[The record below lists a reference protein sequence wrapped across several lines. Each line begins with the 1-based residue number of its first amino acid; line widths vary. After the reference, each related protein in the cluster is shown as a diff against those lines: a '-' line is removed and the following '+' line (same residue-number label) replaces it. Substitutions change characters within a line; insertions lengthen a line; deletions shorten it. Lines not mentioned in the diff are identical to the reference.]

1 MKVSAVNSTPL
12 KPQSFGNDVNNAQ
25 FVLEKSRELG
35 DRFTKNPEEKSLLST
50 FVSVLGAFATCFL
63 LGKGLAS
70 KTMEVFPK
78 LSGQIVE
85 LSKKVFAGASV
96 FAGKLKSVKVP
107 EKVASSKV
115 ANVVK
120 ETAEKVSANPKVKN
134 IAGKVVEFASSS
146 FTKIKAQPPEKII
159 KNAAGIASM
168 AILGSQ
174 IATVDGNDDGI
185 ADIAQKDVNAYKNAI
200 GSIGILGDIM
210 KSLS

>member
-1 MKVSAVNSTPL
+1 MKVTAVNSTPL
-12 KPQSFGNDVNNAQ
+12 KPQSFGNDVYKAQ
-25 FVLEKSRELG
+25 IVLEKSKELG
-35 DRFTKNPEEKSLLST
+35 DRFTKNPEEKSPLTT

-70 KTMEVFPK
+70 KAMEVFPK

-85 LSKKVFAGASV
+85 LSKKAVAGASV
-96 FAGKLKSVKVP
+96 TATKLKNVHVP
-107 EKVASSKV
+107 EKIASSKV

-120 ETAEKVSANPKVKN
+120 ETANKVSSNQKVKTF
-134 IAGKVVEFASSS
+134 AGKVAEQASLA

-168 AILGSQ
+168 AILGTQ

-200 GSIGILGDIM
+200 GSIGIIGDIM

>member
-12 KPQSFGNDVNNAQ
+12 KPQSFGNDVLKAQ
-25 FVLEKSRELG
+25 VVLDKSKELG
-35 DRFTKNPEEKSLLST
+35 DRFTKNPEEKSPLST
-50 FVSVLGAFATCFL
+50 FVSVIGAFATCFL

-70 KTMEVFPK
+70 KAMEVFPK

-85 LSKKVFAGASV
+85 LSKKAFAGASV
-96 FAGKLKSVKVP
+96 VAGKLRNVHVP
-107 EKVASSKV
+107 EKITGSKV

-120 ETAEKVSANPKVKN
+120 NTAEKVSANPKVKN
-134 IAGKVVEFASSS
+134 VAGKVAEYASSAL
-146 FTKIKAQPPEKII
+146 TKIKAQPAEKII

-168 AILGSQ
+168 AVLGSQ

>member
-12 KPQSFGNDVNNAQ
+12 KPQSFGNEVYKAQ
-25 FVLEKSRELG
+25 VVLEKSKELG
-35 DRFTKNPEEKSLLST
+35 DRFTKNPEKKSPLST
-50 FVSVLGAFATCFL
+50 LISVAGAFATCFL

-70 KTMEVFPK
+70 KAMEVFPK

-85 LSKKVFAGASV
+85 LSKKAFAGASV

-134 IAGKVVEFASSS
+134 VAGKVVDFASSS
-146 FTKIKAQPPEKII
+146 FAKIKAQPPEKII

-168 AILGSQ
+168 AFLGSQ

-185 ADIAQKDVNAYKNAI
+185 ADIAQKDVSAYKNAI
-200 GSIGILGDIM
+200 GNLGLIGDII